1 MSNKVRINIDMFKTV
16 TRAIS
21 QSDNLDI
28 MASHLAQ
35 LIVTTLGMKGC
46 AIFILDPETKELDL
60 LASFGLTAKY
70 LTKGS
75 VRADKR
81 FAANLEG
88 KPFLV
93 PDVSKDKNIQ
103 YPEEAIKEGIG
114 SMLSVP
120 IVFLNEVIGVLRLY
134 HHKAANI
141 SEQDL
146 DSLCLLAEI
155 IGLAMM
161 YARLQNG
168 MYSISEV
175 INVACP
181 DCLLKELK
189 KH

>member
-1 MSNKVRINIDMFKTV
+1 MSDKVRINIDMFKTV
-16 TRAIS
+16 SRAIS

-46 AIFILDPETKELDL
+46 AIFVLDPEIKELEL
-60 LASFGLTAKY
+60 LASFGLTTKY

-103 YPEEAIKEGIG
+103 YPEEAKKEGIG
-114 SMLSVP
+114 AILSVP
-120 IVFLNEVIGVLRLY
+120 IVFLNEVLGVLRLY
-134 HHKAANI
+134 HYKAANI

-146 DSLCLLAEI
+146 DSLCLLAEN
-155 IGLAMM
+155 IGLAMT
-161 YARLQNG
+161 YARLQNA

-175 INVACP
+175 ISMACP
-181 DCLLKELK
+181 DRLLKELK
-189 KH
+189 KR

>member
-1 MSNKVRINIDMFKTV
+1 MSDKVRINIDMFKTV
-16 TRAIS
+16 SKAIS
-21 QSDNLDI
+21 QSDNLDT

-46 AIFILDPETKELDL
+46 AIFVLDPEIKELEL
-60 LASFGLTAKY
+60 LASFGLTTKY

-75 VRADKR
+75 IRADKT

-103 YPEEAIKEGIG
+103 YPEEAKKEGIG
-114 SMLSVP
+114 AILSVP

-134 HHKAANI
+134 HYKAANI

-146 DSLCLLAEI
+146 DSLCLLAEN
-155 IGLAMM
+155 IGLAMT
-161 YARLQNG
+161 YARLRNAIH
-168 MYSISEV
+168 SICEV
-175 INVACP
+175 IGMACP
-181 DCLLKELK
+181 DVLLGELEK
-189 KH
+189 R